1 MDFNLTE
8 RAEASRVEIR
18 KIVDDHIIPLE
29 SERTNFDDHENIAS
43 EPLEKLKELTKRNG
57 LWSLSLPEK
66 WGGQGFSMA
75 EICLLYTSDAADE

>member
-8 RAEASRVEIR
+8 RAEASRAQIR
-18 KIVDDHIIPLE
+18 EIVDNHIIPLE

-43 EPLEKLKELTKRNG
+43 APLEKLKEITKKNG

-66 WGGQGFSMA
+66 WGGQGFPW
-75 EICLLYTSDAADE
+75 LK